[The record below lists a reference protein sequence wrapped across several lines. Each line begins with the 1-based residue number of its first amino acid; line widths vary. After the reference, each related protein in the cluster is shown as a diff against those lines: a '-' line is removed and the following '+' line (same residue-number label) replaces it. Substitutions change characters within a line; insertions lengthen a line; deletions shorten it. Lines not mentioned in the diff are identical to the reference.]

1 MHVGK
6 SVADFKC
13 QSLVIDN
20 WKEVEIFNEV
30 SGIDEVEDICNDDLK
45 MEEASSEKYLG
56 DILSVDGKNINNIK
70 ARVAKATGI
79 ISRILS
85 ILDGIPFGQYY
96 FEVAIILRN
105 TLLLSSILCNSES
118 WYNVTQAELNLLES
132 ADLQFFRRILNVPKS
147 TPKEMFYLEFG
158 CTPLR
163 YIVKKRRILFLHYI
177 LNQDPDSMIYRFLMT
192 QMKNR
197 KKQDWST
204 QVLKDL
210 EDLKVK
216 DDLQQIKQTK
226 KLTFKNMIEK
236 AITETAFQEL
246 QKQKVNHSKVKDIK
260 HQIFQMQKYL
270 KACNVKI
277 TKEEAQEIFKLRSR
291 VTDVKC
297 NFKGKFDNLECDGCK
312 MEDESQQ
319 HIILNCK
326 ILSEKH
332 EGDMKYEDIFDGN
345 VRKKVEIAKQFIS
358 SLKNR
363 EKIRAKKE

>member
-1 MHVGK
+1 M
-6 SVADFKC
+6 
-13 QSLVIDN
+13 
-20 WKEVEIFNEV
+20 
-30 SGIDEVEDICNDDLK
+30 
-45 MEEASSEKYLG
+45 
-56 DILSVDGKNINNIK
+56 
-70 ARVAKATGI
+70 
-79 ISRILS
+79 S
-85 ILDGIPFGQYY
+85 ILEGIPFGQYY

-105 TLLLSSILCNSES
+105 SLLLSSILCNSES
-118 WYNVTQAELNLLES
+118 WYNVTHAELNLLES
-132 ADLQFFRRILNVPKS
+132 ADLQFFRSILKVPKS

-210 EDLKVK
+210 EDLKMK

-236 AITETAFQEL
+236 AITETVFQEL
-246 QKQKVNHSKVKDIK
+246 QKQKLNHSKVKDIK
-260 HQIFQMQKYL
+260 HEIFQMQKYL

-291 VTDVKC
+291 VTDVKS
-297 NFKGKFDNLECDGCK
+297 NSKG
-312 MEDESQQ
+312 
-319 HIILNCK
+319 
-326 ILSEKH
+326 
-332 EGDMKYEDIFDGN
+332 
-345 VRKKVEIAKQFIS
+345 
-358 SLKNR
+358 
-363 EKIRAKKE
+363 